1 MVDDTDPRAR
11 EVLLELERQ
20 MSPGRKAALAFAM
33 SRMVLRA
40 AEAGVR
46 LRYPNADEHEVLVRT
61 AALHLDREL
70 MIRAYGWDPEE
81 HD

>member
-1 MVDDTDPRAR
+1 MADDTDPRAL
-11 EVLLELERQ
+11 EILTELERE
-20 MSPGRKAALAFAM
+20 MSPGKKAALALAM
-33 SRMVLRA
+33 SRMILRA

-46 LRYPNADEHEVLVRT
+46 MRYPDADEHEVLVRT

>member
-1 MVDDTDPRAR
+1 MDDTDPRAR
-11 EVLLELERQ
+11 EVLLELERR
-20 MSPGRKAALAFAM
+20 MTPGDRAALAFALSGM
-33 SRMVLRA
+33 ILRA

-46 LRYPNADEHEVLVRT
+46 LRHPNADEHEVLVRT
-61 AALHLDREL
+61 AALHLDRDL

>member
-1 MVDDTDPRAR
+1 MMDDTDPRAL
-11 EVLLELERQ
+11 EILTELERN
-20 MSPGRKAALAFAM
+20 MSPGRKAALALAM
-33 SRMVLRA
+33 SRVILRA
-40 AEAGVR
+40 AAAGVR
-46 LRYPNADEHEVLVRT
+46 MRYPNADEHEVLVRT